1 MSSLP
6 EFRNE
11 PLTDFSNPA
20 NVAAFQQAID
30 LVRSQLGQQYPLR
43 IGAND
48 VWTGETFDS
57 TNPARPAEVVGTF
70 AKGRKED
77 AERAVTVAAEAFE
90 TWRNT
95 DPQERARY
103 LLRAAQEMRRRKHE
117 FSAWMV
123 FEIGKSWAEADADAA
138 EAIDFLEYY
147 ARQMMRLTSAS
158 EMLTDFPGEEAEL
171 AYIPLGVGAVIPPW
185 N

>member
-1 MSSLP
+1 MSSRP

-20 NVAAFQQAID
+20 IVVAFQQAID
-30 LVRSQLGQQYPLR
+30 LGGSQVGQQYPLR
-43 IGAND
+43 IGGND
-48 VWTGETFDS
+48 VWAVETFGS

-103 LLRAAQEMRRRKHE
+103 LLKAAYEMRRRKHE

-123 FEIGKSWAEADADAA
+123 FEIGKSWPEADADTA

-147 ARQMMRLTSAS
+147 APQLIPLSHASSLLTSYPADHP
-158 EMLTDFPGEEAEL
+158 EPE
-171 AYIPLGVGAVIPPW
+171 YIPLGVGAVIPP
-185 N
+185 